1 VVSALPKPKIEEL
14 LSVEFSARAYLNR
27 ARAGSVARK
36 HRGGNANARVVMNFP
51 ATVILAPMLWSFYSS
66 ALRFAWSYWRRWP
79 RAIGTI
85 LFTRIGSTL
94 IDVSVPVAAGHMVQ
108 AVASGAG
115 SRAAYIA
122 LATMLALSASFHVIR
137 YLNSRLWTWL
147 AANVLRDVVYDGFA
161 KVQRFSADWHANA
174 FAGATVRKITRGMWA
189 FDTFGDTLMYGLIPA
204 SVVSLGVTALF
215 AWRWPVL
222 GLVVGIGIVIFVCVS
237 VWLSVGWVA
246 PAAQRAQES
255 DSRIGGYLADTIG
268 ANAVVKAFG
277 AEAREE
283 QRFARIA
290 KRWRHRSLVAWNRS
304 LDTGLAQSGILL
316 LLQASLLS
324 CGLWLWLQG
333 RATPGDIAYLVATQ
347 FLINGYLRD
356 VGQQVRNLQK
366 SINEMSDIIDFNAE
380 RPEVRDAPAASALSV
395 PHGRIQ
401 FDNVSFRYAGAGAPL
416 YEALNI
422 DIHPGE
428 RVGLVG
434 HSGSGKSTF
443 VKLIQRLYDLDG
455 GRILIDGQD
464 IAQVTQQS
472 LRRAIGLVPQEAIL
486 FHRSLS
492 ENIAYGRPR
501 ASDSDIAHS
510 ARLAHAHE
518 FIETLPRRYATPVG
532 ERGIKLSGGERQR
545 VAIARAI
552 LAATPILILD
562 EATSSLDSISES
574 LIRDALDKLIAG
586 RTTLVIAH
594 RLSTVQRLDRILVFD
609 HGRIIEQ
616 GTHAELMAR
625 AGGHYRKLFEVQ
637 TTDMIFN
644 P

>member
-1 VVSALPKPKIEEL
+1 
-14 LSVEFSARAYLNR
+14 
-27 ARAGSVARK
+27 
-36 HRGGNANARVVMNFP
+36 
-51 ATVILAPMLWSFYSS
+51 
-66 ALRFAWSYWRRWP
+66 
-79 RAIGTI
+79 
-85 LFTRIGSTL
+85 
-94 IDVSVPVAAGHMVQ
+94 
-108 AVASGAG
+108 
-115 SRAAYIA
+115 
-122 LATMLALSASFHVIR
+122 
-137 YLNSRLWTWL
+137 
-147 AANVLRDVVYDGFA
+147 
-161 KVQRFSADWHANA
+161 
-174 FAGATVRKITRGMWA
+174 VRKITRGMWA
-189 FDTFGDTLMYGLIPA
+189 FDSFGDTLMYGLIPA
-204 SVVSLGVTALF
+204 SIVALGVTVLF

-222 GLVVGIGIVIFVCVS
+222 GFVVGAGIVVFVIVS

-246 PAAQRAQES
+246 PAAQRAQEA

-277 AEAREE
+277 AEQREQE
-283 QRFARIA
+283 RFARIT
-290 KRWRHRSLVAWNRS
+290 KRWRLRSFTAWNRS

-316 LLQASLLS
+316 LLQAALLS

-333 RATPGDIAYLVATQ
+333 RATPGDITYLVATQ

-356 VGQQVRNLQK
+356 VGQHVRNLQK
-366 SINEMSDIIDFNAE
+366 AINEMSDIIDFGAQ
-380 RPEVRDAPAASALSV
+380 RAEVRDAGGANALAVSKG
-395 PHGRIQ
+395 HIQ
-401 FDNVSFRYAGAGAPL
+401 FEHVTFRYAGQGAPL
-416 YEALNI
+416 YADLNI
-422 DIHPGE
+422 DIRPGE

-443 VKLIQRLYDLDG
+443 VKLIQRLYDLEG

-486 FHRSLS
+486 FHRSLA
-492 ENIAYGRPR
+492 ENIAYGRAR
-501 ASDSDIAHS
+501 ASDAQIEQS
-510 ARLAHAHE
+510 AALAHAHE
-518 FIETLPRRYATPVG
+518 FIDTLPRRYATLVG

-562 EATSSLDSISES
+562 EATSSLDSVSEA

-594 RLSTVQRLDRILVFD
+594 RLSTVQRLDRILVFG

-616 GTHAELMAR
+616 GTHAELIAR
-625 AGGHYRKLFEVQ
+625 PDGHYRRLFEVQ
-637 TTDMIFN
+637 TMDLIFN

>member
-1 VVSALPKPKIEEL
+1 
-14 LSVEFSARAYLNR
+14 
-27 ARAGSVARK
+27 
-36 HRGGNANARVVMNFP
+36 
-51 ATVILAPMLWSFYSS
+51 MLKGFYSR
-66 ALRFAWSYWRRWP
+66 AFRFSWTYWRRYPW
-79 RAIGTI
+79 AIGTVF
-85 LFTRIGSTL
+85 FTRIGSTL
-94 IDVSVPVAAGHMVQ
+94 IDVSVPIAAGRMVEAVAAS
-108 AVASGAG
+108 AGA
-115 SRAAYIA
+115 RAAFVA
-122 LATMLALSASFHVIR
+122 LAAMLGLSAAFHIVR

-147 AANVLRDVVYDGFA
+147 AANVLREVVVDGFA
-161 KVQRFSADWHANA
+161 AVQRFSADWHANS

-189 FDTFGDTLMYGLIPA
+189 FDSFGDTLMYGLIPA
-204 SVVSLGVTALF
+204 SIVALGVTVLF
-215 AWRWPVL
+215 AWRWPEL
-222 GLVVGIGIVIFVCVS
+222 GFVVGAGIVIFVIVS
-237 VWLSVGWVA
+237 VWLSVAWVA
-246 PAAQRAQES
+246 PAAQRAQEA

-277 AEAREE
+277 AEQREQE
-283 QRFARIA
+283 RFARIT
-290 KRWRHRSLVAWNRS
+290 KRWRLRSFIAWNRS
-304 LDTGLAQSGILL
+304 LDTGLAQSGMLW
-316 LLQASLLS
+316 LLQGALLS
-324 CGLWLWLQG
+324 CGLWLWLRG
-333 RATPGDIAYLVATQ
+333 RATPGDITYLVATQ

-356 VGQQVRNLQK
+356 VGQHVRNLQK
-366 SINEMSDIIDFNAE
+366 AINEMSDVIDFRE
-380 RPEVRDAPAASALSV
+380 QRSEVSDCSGAGILQV
-395 PHGRIQ
+395 PRGHIQ
-401 FDNVSFRYAGAGAPL
+401 FEHVSFRYAGQSASL
-416 YEALNI
+416 YTDLNI
-422 DIHPGE
+422 GIRPGE

-443 VKLIQRLYDLDG
+443 VKLIQRLYDLES

-464 IAQVTQQS
+464 IAKATQES

-486 FHRSLS
+486 FHRSLT

-501 ASDSDIAHS
+501 ATESEVTRS
-510 ARLAHAHE
+510 AELAHAHE
-518 FIETLPRRYATPVG
+518 FIHTLPRRYATLVG

-562 EATSSLDSISES
+562 EATSSLDSISEA

-625 AGGHYRKLFEVQ
+625 PDGHYRKLFEVQ
-637 TTDMIFN
+637 STDLVFN

>member
-1 VVSALPKPKIEEL
+1 
-14 LSVEFSARAYLNR
+14 
-27 ARAGSVARK
+27 
-36 HRGGNANARVVMNFP
+36 
-51 ATVILAPMLWSFYSS
+51 MLWSFYSR
-66 ALRFAWSYWRRWP
+66 AFRFAWSYWRRWP
-79 RAIGTI
+79 WAIGTVF
-85 LFTRIGSTL
+85 FTRIGSTL
-94 IDVSVPVAAGHMVQ
+94 IDVSVPIAAGRLVEAVAASRQ
-108 AVASGAG
+108 ATPAFA
-115 SRAAYIA
+115 A
-122 LATMLALSASFHVIR
+122 LATMLGLSASFHIIR
-137 YLNSRLWTWL
+137 YFNSRLWTWL
-147 AANVLRDVVYDGFA
+147 AANVLREVVYDGFA
-161 KVQRFSADWHANA
+161 TVQRFSADWHANS

-204 SVVSLGVTALF
+204 MIVALGVTTLF
-215 AWRWPVL
+215 TYRWPVL
-222 GLVVGIGIVIFVCVS
+222 GLVVASGIVIFLIVS

-255 DSRIGGYLADTIG
+255 DSRIGGYLADTMG

-277 AEAREE
+277 AEDRE
-283 QRFARIA
+283 QKRFARIA
-290 KRWRHRSLVAWNRS
+290 NKWRHRSLLAWNRS
-304 LDTGLAQSGILL
+304 LDTGLVQSGILW
-316 LLQASLLS
+316 LLQGALLG
-324 CGLWLWLQG
+324 CGLWLWMQG
-333 RATPGDIAYLVATQ
+333 RATPGDLTYLVSTQ

-366 SINEMSDIIDFNAE
+366 SINEMSDVIEFHDLRAD
-380 RPEVRDAPAASALSV
+380 VRDRSKAADVQVSRG
-395 PHGRIQ
+395 HIQ
-401 FDNVSFRYAGAGAPL
+401 FDNVTFRYAGQDTPL
-416 YEALNI
+416 YKGLNV
-422 DIHPGE
+422 DIRPGE

-443 VKLIQRLYDLDG
+443 VKLIQRLYDLED

-464 IAQVTQQS
+464 ISHVAQES

-486 FHRSLS
+486 LHRSLA
-492 ENIAYGRPR
+492 ENIAYGRPQ
-501 ASDSDIAHS
+501 ASAGDIEHS
-510 ARLAHAHE
+510 AELAHAHE
-518 FIETLPRRYATPVG
+518 FIDRLPGRYGTLVG

-562 EATSSLDSISES
+562 EATSSLDSVSEA

-616 GTHAELMAR
+616 GTHAELIAR
-625 AGGHYRKLFEVQ
+625 PDGHYRRLFEVQ
-637 TTDMIFN
+637 ATDLIFN